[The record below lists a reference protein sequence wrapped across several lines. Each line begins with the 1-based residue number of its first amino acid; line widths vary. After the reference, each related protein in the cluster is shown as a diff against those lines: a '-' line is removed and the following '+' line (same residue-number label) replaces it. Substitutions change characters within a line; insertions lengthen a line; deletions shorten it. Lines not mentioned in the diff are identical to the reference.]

1 MNLNAN
7 WFLRQLDRVPYLPHL
22 DPERVDIA
30 PIHVKDIPGQTWDDV
45 FRRVS
50 RAESERDDQIRLERN
65 RRVRMNIARILGYVG
80 NYDSKFVYL
89 GNIHWDDGL
98 GDLPLSYLEV
108 LEMRRERMR
117 MFGYLG
123 DKGRLAID
131 LLDNWSWNEEYE

>member
-1 MNLNAN
+1 MNQNAT
-7 WFLRQLDRVPYLPHL
+7 WFLRQLDRVPYLPRL
-22 DPERVDIA
+22 DPERVHIP

-50 RAESERDDQIRLERN
+50 RAESERDERIRLEKN
-65 RRVRMNIARILGYVG
+65 RRTRMNIARILGYVG
-80 NYDSKFVYL
+80 NYNSDYVYL

-98 GDLPLSYLEV
+98 GDLPLSYMEV

-123 DKGRLAID
+123 DQGRLAID
-131 LLDNWSWNEEYE
+131 LLDDWSWNEEYE

>member
-22 DPERVDIA
+22 DPERVHIP

-50 RAESERDDQIRLERN
+50 RAESERDEQIRLERN

-80 NYDSKFVYL
+80 NFNSDYVYL

-98 GDLPLSYLEV
+98 GDLPLSYMEV

-123 DKGRLAID
+123 DQSRLAID
-131 LLDNWSWNEEYE
+131 LLDDWSWNEEFE

>member
-50 RAESERDDQIRLERN
+50 RAESERDEQIRLEKN
-65 RRVRMNIARILGYVG
+65 RRTRMNIARILGYVG
-80 NYDSKFVYL
+80 NFNSDYVYL

-98 GDLPLSYLEV
+98 GDLPLCYLEV

-123 DKGRLAID
+123 DQGRLAID

>member
-7 WFLRQLDRVPYLPHL
+7 WFLRQLDRVPYLPCL
-22 DPERVDIA
+22 DPERVDI
-30 PIHVKDIPGQTWDDV
+30 PPVHVKDIPGQTWDDV

-50 RAESERDDQIRLERN
+50 RAESERDEQIRLEKN
-65 RRVRMNIARILGYVG
+65 RRARMNIARILGYVG
-80 NYDSKFVYL
+80 NYNSDYVYL

-98 GDLPLSYLEV
+98 GDLPLSYMEV

-123 DKGRLAID
+123 DQGRLAID
-131 LLDNWSWNEEYE
+131 LLDDWSWNEEYE